1 MSRKTNRQ
9 LVTYVRPGWVI
20 AEPFAQLEGEVTV
33 VLYKVLAVEKTG
45 PLEVEL
51 KLAYD
56 YGRTNGE
63 DLSGTLHLT
72 KHAFDFVT
80 AISTRAK
87 KDS

>member
-1 MSRKTNRQ
+1 M
-9 LVTYVRPGWVI
+9 
-20 AEPFAQLEGEVTV
+20 
-33 VLYKVLAVEKTG
+33 EKTG